1 VTAGGVG
8 RLLGALIGSYL
19 LIGFLELTRFMAEV
33 VPGVTPVQAAATREI
48 MVGLVLI
55 LLLRLR
61 PDGLL
66 PERNQ
71 RAPEPVAVHPK
82 GTTS

>member
-1 VTAGGVG
+1 
-8 RLLGALIGSYL
+8 

-48 MVGLVLI
+48 LVGLALI
-55 LLLRLR
+55 LLLRLK

-66 PERNQ
+66 PEQNN
-71 RAPEPVAVHPK
+71 RAPSAPAARPK
-82 GTTS
+82 